1 MKVWGLLQYWKHYTK
16 LKKSDTEDHIVYDSI
31 SVKCPE

>member
-1 MKVWGLLQYWKHYTK
+1 MDGPWKQYTK